1 MKINDTE
8 YCNLED
14 LEKDAYPLIERSALG
29 YLCSGSENEATLR
42 WNRAQ
47 FEQYMFIPRVLVDVS
62 SVTTEC
68 TILGTRYPSPVI
80 IAPMAMQK
88 LVHPSG
94 GEVDMSK
101 GAQQFRAPMIL
112 STMSTSRMEDVV
124 MTGNDHLYFQL
135 YCLKDRSITE
145 RMVHDAESMGFQGLV
160 VTVDA
165 ARLGKREADE
175 RQTFTLPDSLS
186 LEILKKYGITDGS
199 QSSSHHS
206 QQLQSKF
213 GSTFSSLIDDSL
225 TWEIIPWLRSITS
238 MPIILKGILSRAD
251 AIKAVHHYKVD
262 GIIVSNH
269 GGRQLDYAVP
279 TLTSLREIAPIAKN
293 KVALWV
299 DGGIRR
305 GTDVVKCL
313 CLGADAV
320 LVGRPF
326 LWALCLGGDKG
337 VCEALTSL
345 QQDIERTMALLGCC
359 TIRDL
364 YACRRGLFRRGL
376 SQYLAHQK
384 MGG

>member
-1 MKINDTE
+1 MKINDKE

-14 LEKDAYPLIERSALG
+14 LEKDAHPLIETSALG
-29 YLCSGSENEATLR
+29 YLCSGAENEATLR

-47 FEQYMFIPRVLVDVS
+47 FDQYMFIPRVLVDVS
-62 SVTTEC
+62 RVTTEC
-68 TILGTRYPSPVI
+68 TILGKRYPSPVI

-88 LVHPSG
+88 LVHPLY
-94 GEVDMSK
+94 GEVAMSR
-101 GAQQFRAPMIL
+101 GAQQFHAPMIL
-112 STMSTSRMEDVV
+112 STMSTSCMEDVA
-124 MTGNDHLYFQL
+124 MMGNDQLFFQL

-145 RMVHDAESMGFQGLV
+145 RMVRDAECNGFKGLV
-160 VTVDA
+160 ITVDA
-165 ARLGKREADE
+165 PRLGKRESDE
-175 RQTFTLPDSLS
+175 RKAFNLPESLS
-186 LEILKKYGITDGS
+186 LEILKKYGITHGS
-199 QSSSHHS
+199 PSSSHHA

-213 GSTFSSLIDDSL
+213 ESTFSSLIDDSL

-238 MPIILKGILSRAD
+238 MPIILKGILSRDD
-251 AIKAVHHYKVD
+251 AIKAVHHYRVD

-279 TLTSLREIAPIAKN
+279 TLASLREIAPIAKN

-326 LWALCLGGDKG
+326 LWALSLGGDKG

-359 TIRDL
+359 TIPDL
-364 YACRRGLFRRGL
+364 YASRRGLFRRRKSL
-376 SQYLAHQK
+376 SQYLAIK
-384 MGG
+384 